1 MKAILRS
8 PVLRQTLIFAALMFV
23 ALAAAQTGFAA
34 SSLISPS
41 DAPSAISA
49 ATDGQ
54 TDFRALAQIIL
65 DYFLGFLGFVAIIMV
80 IYGGILYVTSA
91 GNDTNV
97 EKAKKILLY
106 AIVGIILI
114 LLSVAIVNTVLGA
127 ASSGVSGG
135 TSGGTATSI

>member
-1 MKAILRS
+1 MKAILKS
-8 PVLRQTLIFAALMFV
+8 PVLRQTILFAALLLV
-23 ALAAAQTGFAA
+23 ALAAAQTSFAA
-34 SSLISPS
+34 STLISPS

-54 TDFRALAQIIL
+54 TDFRALAQIVL
-65 DYFLGFLGFVAIIMV
+65 DYFLGFLGFLAIIMI

-127 ASSGVSGG
+127 ASSDSSTTT
-135 TSGGTATSI
+135 TSTATSI

>member
-1 MKAILRS
+1 MKAILKS
-8 PVLRQTLIFAALMFV
+8 PVLRQTILFAALLLV
-23 ALAAAQTGFAA
+23 ALAAAQTSFAA
-34 SSLISPS
+34 STLISPS

-54 TDFRALAQIIL
+54 TDFRALAQIVL
-65 DYFLGFLGFVAIIMV
+65 DYFLGFLGFLAIIMI

-127 ASSGVSGG
+127 ASSGSS
-135 TSGGTATSI
+135 TTTGTATSI

>member
-1 MKAILRS
+1 MKAILKS
-8 PVLRQTLIFAALMFV
+8 PVLRQTVLFAALLLL
-23 ALAAAQTGFAA
+23 ALAAAQTSFAA
-34 SSLISPS
+34 STLISPS

-54 TDFRALAQIIL
+54 TDFRALAQIVL
-65 DYFLGFLGFVAIIMV
+65 DYFLGFLGFLAIIMI

-127 ASSGVSGG
+127 ASSSSSTTT
-135 TSGGTATSI
+135 TSTATSI